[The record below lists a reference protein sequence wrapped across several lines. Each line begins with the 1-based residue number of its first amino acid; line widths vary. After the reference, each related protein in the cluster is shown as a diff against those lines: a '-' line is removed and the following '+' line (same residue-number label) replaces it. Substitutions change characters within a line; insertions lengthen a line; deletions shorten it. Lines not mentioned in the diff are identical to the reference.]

1 MSDIDQTN
9 PDIYTNWGK
18 EHVRYGDLD
27 PVGHANNVSFARYF
41 ESGRVNII
49 KKLDGFYNN
58 NQDTAIVQLNITY
71 IKELHLDD
79 QIDVGAKI
87 GKIGN
92 SSVEILSALFCRG
105 ECVATA
111 YGVVVM
117 FDKIKRKSI
126 PIPDYLREQLIKL
139 Q

>member
-1 MSDIDQTN
+1 MTDIDLTN
-9 PDIYTNWGK
+9 RDIYTNWCK

-27 PVGHANNVSFARYF
+27 PVGHANNVSFAVYF
-41 ESGRVNII
+41 ETGRVNII
-49 KKLDGFYNN
+49 KMMDGFYDN
-58 NQDTAIVQLNITY
+58 NQDTAIVQLNIRY
-71 IKELHLDD
+71 IKELKLGA

-92 SSVEILSALFCRG
+92 SSVEILSGLFSNG

-117 FDKIKRKSI
+117 FHRIERKSI
-126 PIPDYLREQLIKL
+126 PIPDYLRQQLIKF